1 MVGRGW
7 VVGSG
12 GGRVGAAWWQTAT
25 SMWVPVRRRGA
36 GEPGVGSFQRWGFCQ
51 RVASLPVLQGLKI
64 AKELSEIGLQRF
76 VDKR

>member
-12 GGRVGAAWWQTAT
+12 GGRKGRCLVANGNRYVGAGTA
-25 SMWVPVRRRGA
+25 A

-51 RVASLPVLQGLKI
+51 RVASLAVLQGLKA
-64 AKELSEIGLQRF
+64 AKDLSEIGLQRF
-76 VDKR
+76 MGKR